1 MFYWKRLFT
10 VQKQIVLM
18 TFRWNHFL
26 NPDFFCIEKLFVEIV
41 FYDTNQQSWDN
52 THKNSFDDYV
62 QKILHKFIHFKVIA
76 LVKTNIL

>member
-26 NPDFFCIEKLFVEIV
+26 NPDFFGIKKLFIEIV
-41 FYDTNQQSWDN
+41 FNDINQQSWDN
-52 THKNSFDDYV
+52 TYKNSSDDYV

>member
-1 MFYWKRLFT
+1 
-10 VQKQIVLM
+10 M

-26 NPDFFCIEKLFVEIV
+26 NPDFFGIEKLFVEIV

-52 THKNSFDDYV
+52 AYKNSFDDYV
-62 QKILHKFIHFKVIA
+62 QKILYKIHFKVIA

>member
-1 MFYWKRLFT
+1 
-10 VQKQIVLM
+10 M

-26 NPDFFCIEKLFVEIV
+26 NPDFFGIEKLFVEIV

-62 QKILHKFIHFKVIA
+62 QKILHIFNCFG
-76 LVKTNIL
+76 